1 MATNFSIQTI
11 FKAVDKVSGPLT
23 RMTSKVTRFADR
35 AESSLGRVNRRLGSM
50 QNAVSSGVRTTAAA
64 ATTGAAA
71 LAKVTRVG
79 AEFEQQITNA
89 AAKFPGAIRRGSAAF
104 DQLSDK
110 ARQVGETTEFS
121 ASQAAQALDFLA
133 MAGFDA
139 DQAIGA
145 LPLVVDLATSS
156 NLDLAT
162 ATDIASDALGQF
174 NLTSKDA
181 ATQSRNLARITDV
194 MSKTATSANTT
205 VSALFET
212 YKDAGPV
219 ATAAGASIETLSALT
234 GELANAGIKGGRAG
248 TALRA
253 VFGRLQAPTGE
264 AAKIIKRLGVQTRDT
279 SGNMLDVLDV
289 LGNLTSSLDGLGT
302 SQRAEVLKKIFGEEP
317 IAAVNVLLS
326 AGTDRL
332 KGFREQLE
340 RTEGSTASLAKV
352 MRDTTG
358 ADIKGMM
365 SAIEGVTIT
374 IFDLNRNVIREGI
387 GGITNWVR
395 SVNEM
400 LKTNEDLG
408 KSIGGDLVTAVIS
421 LAKVIGILIAAS
433 IALKTATIATSV
445 AIGAFR
451 VVSMAATVATVAWTA
466 ATAAAPAI
474 LAATRA
480 AVLALNIA
488 LAMNPIGL
496 VVAAVGALISAAA
509 LLILNWDKVTGFFKG
524 MWAGIKEVFVSSIDA
539 VSAVVSPFL
548 DLIGSLGSIW
558 DKLRGVASNPINAEI
573 NTRQNVSTA
582 AGAGVISPQEAITRS
597 INENKSSAEVTLRN
611 ETNAT
616 AEVSKRSGPMNLNIA
631 NSGAF

>member
-50 QNAVSSGVRTTAAA
+50 QNAVTSGVRTTAAA

-71 LAKVTRVG
+71 LAKVTQVG
-79 AEFEQQITNA
+79 ADFEQQITNA

-181 ATQSRNLARITDV
+181 ATQSLNLARITDV

-279 SGNMLDVLDV
+279 SGNMLDVIDI

-317 IAAVNVLLS
+317 IAAVNILLS

-374 IFDLNRNVIREGI
+374 LFDLNRKGIREGI
-387 GGITNWVR
+387 GGVTNWVR

-408 KSIGGDLVTAVIS
+408 RSIGIDLVTAVVS
-421 LAKVIGILIAAS
+421 LVKVIGILIAAS
-433 IALKTATIATSV
+433 IALKTATVATSI

-451 VVSMAATVATVAWTA
+451 VVSMAATVATVAWTT

-474 LAATRA
+474 LATVRA

-496 VVAAVGALISAAA
+496 VITAIGGLVAAAT
-509 LLILNWDKVTGFFKG
+509 LLIANWDKVTDFFKG
-524 MWAGIKEVFVSSIDA
+524 MWATVKDLFASSVQGIT
-539 VSAVVSPFL
+539 AVVSPFFS
-548 DLIGSLGSIW
+548 LIESLGNIW
-558 DKLRGVASNPINAEI
+558 DKLRGATSDPINAEI
-573 NTRQNVSTA
+573 NTRQNVSTT

-611 ETNAT
+611 ETNTT
-616 AEVSKRSGPMNLNIA
+616 AEVSKRSGPMSLNIA